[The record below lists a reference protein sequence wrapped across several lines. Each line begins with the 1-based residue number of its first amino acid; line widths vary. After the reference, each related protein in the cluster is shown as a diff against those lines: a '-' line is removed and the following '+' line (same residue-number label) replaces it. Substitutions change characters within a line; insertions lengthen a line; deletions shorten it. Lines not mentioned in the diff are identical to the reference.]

1 MLRLARKLLL
11 LNRDAIRRHA
21 ERRSGMGQTPHPEAV
36 LAQEAVFVLSTGRCG
51 TELLTQ
57 LFELAP
63 GTLPLHRPDPELAY
77 ASTLAYG
84 LAQKAGGVEAIRQ
97 MFLAG
102 RFDLLLESYIRG
114 RRYIETNNRITFF
127 APAIASLM
135 PNARFIHLIRDPEAF
150 VRSGVRREYYSGVP
164 TDLGRIVPAT
174 GAEAADWPDLSAIG
188 RCAWLWTETNR
199 FIDDIRRGL
208 DQPGRC
214 MTVRSAALYS
224 DPAVATEI
232 LRFAGLQ
239 PPPPDAIARLQARKV
254 NEQLGG
260 ADPGPFANWSAVDQE
275 QYRRFVDRYDM
286 AGLDTGRPTDGGDT

>member
-1 MLRLARKLLL
+1 
-11 LNRDAIRRHA
+11 
-21 ERRSGMGQTPHPEAV
+21 MGRTPDPEDI

-84 LAQKAGGVEAIRQ
+84 LARTDGGAEKIGK

-150 VRSGVRREYYSGVP
+150 VRSSVRREYYSGVP
-164 TDLGRIVPAT
+164 TDLGRIVPEA
-174 GAEAADWPDLSAIG
+174 GADAADWPDLSPIG

-199 FIDDIRRGL
+199 FIDDFRRSL
-208 DQPGRC
+208 DRPGRC
-214 MTVRSAALYS
+214 MTVRSADLYS
-224 DPAVATEI
+224 DPAVAAEI
-232 LRFAGLQ
+232 LQFAGLQ
-239 PPPPDAIARLQARKV
+239 IPPPEAIARLQGRKV
-254 NEQLGG
+254 NEQLRGP
-260 ADPGPFANWSAVDQE
+260 DPGVLANWSGADQE

-286 AGLDTGRPTDGGDT
+286 SCPGTGRRPTDGGDT